1 MRLRTQLMLTFA
13 IVAIVPLTV
22 VTLQG
27 YFSSEG
33 SYRRAVEAEAETL
46 AESMGTEMERFTLEL
61 SRRMARLLQQPK
73 PDRSEDYEKARRDA
87 LAQAER
93 DQALDT
99 LQGVLARAEVEQGE
113 IPFGLDA
120 GGQLIARHATDQP
133 VLNTFTETGL
143 RAPTDPGGSVQA
155 LGDWIVVMRRDPASG
170 LTLGIARPVGA
181 ELRDIREA
189 ALRNLGY
196 GLAMA
201 IAALLT
207 IRPLSRRLTRNL
219 ARVTEGAE
227 RLAKGDLTVRVPV
240 RSKDEL
246 GELAESFNR
255 MAEDLALH
263 QLELV
268 RRESLRREL
277 ELCQRI
283 QNEFLPRTSLRT
295 LTAEVSGWSV
305 AARAVG
311 GDFYNYFRLPDGA
324 LVVLVGDVSGK
335 GVPAALLMANLQAT
349 LRARLISRR
358 DLARVADEL
367 DHEIAA
373 STNTGHYLT
382 LFAGVVDPAG
392 RELRYLNAGHAEPVL
407 VATNGERRRLPS
419 TGRPLALLPG
429 GGYEV
434 GRIEL
439 GVGGALCAFT
449 DGLSEAED
457 PTGEE
462 LGEERLAELLVAS
475 RERSVDGMLAHVQ
488 DGVRAFRGRA
498 EPRDDATLVVL
509 KTRLEMPPSAAA
521 KGSALAT

>member
-1 MRLRTQLMLTFA
+1 MRLRTQLMLMFG

-27 YFSSEG
+27 YLSSEN
-33 SYRRAVEAEAETL
+33 SYRQAVEAEAETL
-46 AESMGTEMERFTLEL
+46 AESMSSDMERFTLEL
-61 SRRMARLLQQPK
+61 SRRMARLRQK
-73 PDRSEDYEKARRDA
+73 SNPDRSEDYESARRDA
-87 LAQAER
+87 LAQAE
-93 DQALDT
+93 QAQARET
-99 LQGVLARAEVEQGE
+99 LQGVLTRAQVEQGE

-120 GGQLIARHATDQP
+120 DGQPIARHATDQS
-133 VLNTFTETGL
+133 VLNVLSDAGL
-143 RAPTDPGGSVQA
+143 KVPGEPGSSIQA
-155 LGDWIVVMRRDPASG
+155 IGDEM
-170 LTLGIARPVGA
+170 
-181 ELRDIREA
+181 RDIRQSA
-189 ALRNLGY
+189 ARNLGY
-196 GLAMA
+196 GLVMA
-201 IAALLT
+201 VAALLT

-246 GELAESFNR
+246 GELAASFNR

-283 QNEFLPRTSLRT
+283 QSELLPRSSLRT
-295 LTAEVSGWSV
+295 LTAEVHGWSV

-311 GDFYNYFRLPDGA
+311 GDFFNYFRLPGGA
-324 LVVLVGDVSGK
+324 LVLLVGDVSGK

-349 LRARLISRR
+349 LRARLTSAR

-392 RELRYLNAGHAEPVL
+392 RELSYLNAGHAEPVL
-407 VATNGERRRLPS
+407 VRAHGEMQRLHS

-434 GRIEL
+434 GRVEL
-439 GVGGALCAFT
+439 GVGDALCAFT

-457 PTGEE
+457 PRGEE
-462 LGEERLAELLVAS
+462 LGEERLAELLMAS
-475 RERSVDGMLAHVQ
+475 RERPVDGMLTHVQ
-488 DGVRAFRGRA
+488 DHVRAFRGRA

-509 KTRLEMPPSAAA
+509 KTRFELPGAVAA
-521 KGSALAT
+521 GSGLSPA

>member
-1 MRLRTQLMLTFA
+1 VRLRTQLMLMFG
-13 IVAIVPLTV
+13 IVAILPLTV

-27 YFSSEG
+27 YFSSG
-33 SYRRAVEAEAETL
+33 QSYRRAVEAEAETL
-46 AESMGTEMERFTLEL
+46 AESMGSEMERFTLEL
-61 SRRMARLLQQPK
+61 SRRMARLRQQPK

-87 LAQAER
+87 LAEAER
-93 DQALDT
+93 AQAHET
-99 LQGVLARAEVEQGE
+99 LQGVLTRAQVEQGE

-120 GGQLIARHATDQP
+120 DGQPIARHATDQS
-133 VLNTFTETGL
+133 VLDVLSEAGL
-143 RAPTDPGGSVQA
+143 KAPGEPGSSIQA
-155 LGDWIVVMRRDPASG
+155 LGDWVVVMRRDPASG
-170 LTLGIARPVGA
+170 LTLAIARPIGD
-181 ELRDIREA
+181 EMRDIRQSSA
-189 ALRNLGY
+189 RNLGY

-201 IAALLT
+201 VAALLT

-246 GELAESFNR
+246 GELAASFNR

-277 ELCQRI
+277 ELCKRI
-283 QNEFLPRTSLRT
+283 QSELLTRTSLRT
-295 LTAEVSGWSV
+295 LTAEVHGWSV

-311 GDFYNYFRLPDGA
+311 GDFFNYFRLPGGA
-324 LVVLVGDVSGK
+324 LVLLVGDVSGK

-349 LRARLISRR
+349 LRARLTSAR
-358 DLARVADEL
+358 DLASLADDL

-373 STNTGHYLT
+373 STDTGHYLT
-382 LFAGVVDPAG
+382 LFAGIVDPAG
-392 RELRYLNAGHAEPVL
+392 RELSYLNAGHAEPVL
-407 VATNGERRRLPS
+407 VRAHGETQRLRS

-434 GRIEL
+434 GRVEL
-439 GVGGALCAFT
+439 GIGDALCAFT

-457 PTGEE
+457 PKGEE
-462 LGEERLAELLVAS
+462 LGEERLTELLLAS
-475 RERSVDGMLAHVQ
+475 HERPVDAMLVHVQ
-488 DGVRAFRGRA
+488 DTVRAFRGRA

-509 KTRLEMPPSAAA
+509 KTRLELPGAVAA
-521 KGSALAT
+521 G